1 VLYVSWGNRI
11 LLRMSEVSLPRLLK
25 KKDVAAA
32 LSCSVKH
39 VDHLI
44 KAGKLAT
51 VSLGSK
57 TIRITLDSVKSF
69 ISEQ

>member
-1 VLYVSWGNRI
+1 
-11 LLRMSEVSLPRLLK
+11 MSEVSIPRLLK
-25 KKDVAAA
+25 KRDVATA
-32 LSCSVKH
+32 LSCSIKH

-44 KAGKLAT
+44 KTGKLAT

-57 TIRITLDSVKSF
+57 TVRVTLESVKAF

>member
-1 VLYVSWGNRI
+1 
-11 LLRMSEVSLPRLLK
+11 MSEVSPPLLLK
-25 KKDVAAA
+25 KKDVAAS

-44 KAGKLAT
+44 RIGKLTA

-57 TIRITLDSVKSF
+57 TVRVTAESLKAL
-69 ISEQ
+69 ISDQ

>member
-1 VLYVSWGNRI
+1 
-11 LLRMSEVSLPRLLK
+11 MSEVSLPRLVK
-25 KKDVAAA
+25 KRDVAAA

-44 KAGKLAT
+44 KSGKLST
-51 VSLGSK
+51 VSLGTK
-57 TIRITLDSVKSF
+57 TVRVTLESVKAF